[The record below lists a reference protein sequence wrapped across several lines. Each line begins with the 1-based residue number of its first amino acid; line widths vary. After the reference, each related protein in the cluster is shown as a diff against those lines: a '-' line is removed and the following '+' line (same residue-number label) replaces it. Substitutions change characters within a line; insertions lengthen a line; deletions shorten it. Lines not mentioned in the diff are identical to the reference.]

1 MNLLSYLASSTFIHR
16 NGLLSPFLFGC
27 IVLRC
32 FSKNEDLGLSLSR
45 LSSLFDA
52 EKNTN
57 SFCQTL
63 QTLWGQQYV
72 YKIHAKTQQ
81 INKASKEIRA
91 CHPIETEESSAHA
104 RLSSKRGSDVA
115 SPDEY
120 KRGERDKRNKIERKG
135 KTRKRF
141 LVIHCCLLIMMTFIG
156 FFSSVSNIQACSGRF
171 VNPITDIC
179 WSCLFPISIGAINV
193 SGGGREDIPNPP
205 QIPCVCPRPPIPL
218 VPGVPVGFWEP
229 VRLVDV
235 TRVPFCMV
243 NMGGLQLGR
252 SSIGYGIHGAR
263 GEGRT
268 QSSFYQVHWYVYPVI
283 YWLELIADFLCLEQ
297 SDFDVAYMTE
307 LDPLWNED
315 ELAFILNPEAAL
327 FGNQIAQAACAADCA
342 ATSAGFPLDPLFWC
356 GGCQGSLYP
365 FTGNNPAHNGG
376 VQASL
381 LMTQRMI
388 AKLHRELLLWG
399 TSGQEALCQKIILP
413 IIKKS
418 QYKTQM
424 TYPRPTTRGPL
435 ACNPLGRTEV
445 IWGSGR
451 EFPYKGEDFGYLIWR
466 KRNCCIL

>member
-1 MNLLSYLASSTFIHR
+1 MKTIFQMLYIFRGKNHKHTAHPNTQIHKIISAENKISGDIKLSLPSNTSREKIFLAVPQEKKHRKARDAKKGHTLKKNFFIH
-16 NGLLSPFLFGC
+16 FLISIIF
-27 IVLRC
+27 
-32 FSKNEDLGLSLSR
+32 F
-45 LSSLFDA
+45 
-52 EKNTN
+52 NTP
-57 SFCQTL
+57 
-63 QTLWGQQYV
+63 
-72 YKIHAKTQQ
+72 A
-81 INKASKEIRA
+81 ASKT
-91 CHPIETEESSAHA
+91 C
-104 RLSSKRGSDVA
+104 
-115 SPDEY
+115 
-120 KRGERDKRNKIERKG
+120 
-135 KTRKRF
+135 
-141 LVIHCCLLIMMTFIG
+141 
-156 FFSSVSNIQACSGRF
+156 QGRF

-205 QIPCVCPRPPIPL
+205 QIPCWCPRPPILL

-243 NMGGLQLGR
+243 NMGGLQLGN
-252 SSIGYGIHGAR
+252 STIGYGIHGAK
-263 GEGRT
+263 ESS
-268 QSSFYQVHWYVYPVI
+268 QAQQSFYQVHWYVYPVI
-283 YWLELIADFLCLEQ
+283 YWLELIKDFLCMEQ
-297 SDFDVAYMTE
+297 QDFDVTYLTE

-315 ELAFILNPEAAL
+315 ELSFILNPEAVL
-327 FGNQIAQAACAADCA
+327 FGNQLAQAACAADCA
-342 ATSAGFPLDPLFWC
+342 AATAGFPLDGFFWC

-365 FTGNNPAHNGG
+365 FTGNNAAHNGG

-381 LMTQRMI
+381 LMVQRMI

-399 TSGQEALCQKIILP
+399 TSGITNAEICQKYPLP

-424 TYPRPTTRGPL
+424 TYPRPMTRGPM

-466 KRNCCIL
+466 KVNCCIL

>member
-1 MNLLSYLASSTFIHR
+1 MRVFSYLISSSLIHR
-16 NGLLSPFLFGC
+16 NGFFSPFFLFGFGAPKWFFANLY
-27 IVLRC
+27 VSRL
-32 FSKNEDLGLSLSR
+32 LSLC
-45 LSSLFDA
+45 DV

-57 SFCQTL
+57 SFFQNLKTF
-63 QTLWGQQYV
+63 WGQQYV
-72 YKIHAKTQQ
+72 YKIHT
-81 INKASKEIRA
+81 KAQRIKNVSNEIRICQLMGA
-91 CHPIETEESSAHA
+91 GVSGVSRTHS
-104 RLSSKRGSDVA
+104 RFFSKRSSDVA
-115 SPDEY
+115 NASED
-120 KRGERDKRNKIERKG
+120 KREKRDKRSSAERKG
-135 KTRKRF
+135 KTRKRVLDIHF
-141 LVIHCCLLIMMTFIG
+141 SLLVIIIFIIL
-156 FFSSVSNIQACSGRF
+156 FSFISRIEACSGRF

-205 QIPCVCPRPPIPL
+205 QIPCWCPKPPLL

-243 NMGGLQLGR
+243 NMGGLQLGN
-252 SSIGYGIHGAR
+252 STIGYGIHGAK
-263 GEGRT
+263 ESS
-268 QSSFYQVHWYVYPVI
+268 QAQHSFYQVHWYVYPVI
-283 YWLELIADFLCLEQ
+283 YWLELIKDFLCMERQ
-297 SDFDVAYMTE
+297 DFDVTYLTE

-315 ELAFILNPEAAL
+315 ELSFILNPEAVL
-327 FGNQIAQAACAADCA
+327 FGNKMAQAACAADCA
-342 ATSAGFPLDPLFWC
+342 AATAGFPLNAFFWC

-365 FTGNNPAHNGG
+365 FTGNNAAHNGG

-381 LMTQRMI
+381 LIVQRMI

-399 TSGQEALCQKIILP
+399 TSGQEAQCEKIILP

-424 TYPRPTTRGPL
+424 TYPRPMTRGPM

-466 KRNCCIL
+466 KVNCCIL